1 MEEGHPGGV
10 VLGIETVGVRGLH
23 DEEEGLGESEEEDD
37 VDDGEGEHVAGDHL
51 EDHGHKGPGQL
62 DRSTEEHEVEPG
74 IKVCQVTKT
83 MRKLNQLPGIAKIS
97 MDSSMLR

>member
-1 MEEGHPGGV
+1 MAFD
-10 VLGIETVGVRGLH
+10 
-23 DEEEGLGESEEEDD
+23 DEEECLGKAKKTDGVHNGESK
-37 VDDGEGEHVAGDHL
+37 HVTSHHL

-83 MRKLNQLPGIAKIS
+83 MKKSNQLPGIAKIS
-97 MDSSMLR
+97 MDSSMFR

>member
-1 MEEGHPGGV
+1 MIALKPV
-10 VLGIETVGVRGLH
+10 CLLVTLQ
-23 DEEEGLGESEEEDD
+23 DEEEGLGEAEQHDA

-74 IKVCQVTKT
+74 IKVFQVTKT
-83 MRKLNQLPGIAKIS
+83 MKKSNQLPGIAKIS

>member
-1 MEEGHPGGV
+1 MRLYH
-10 VLGIETVGVRGLH
+10 
-23 DEEEGLGESEEEDD
+23 EEESLTEAKKADG

-74 IKVCQVTKT
+74 IKVFQVTKT
-83 MRKLNQLPGIAKIS
+83 TKKSNQLPGIAKIS